1 MKKTKRDEFEICDA
15 IKRTSGML
23 IHAAK
28 VLGISRTS
36 IYRYVSRYAAVKEC
50 LEEEREYFLDQAELA
65 LHDAISKGEPWAIK
79 LLLLGPGKSRGFSY
93 RNNQTYLL
101 PAESADF
108 TIEMSSPTW
117 EPTGAE
123 R

>member
-1 MKKTKRDEFEICDA
+1 MKETKRSEFEVCDA

-23 IHAAK
+23 INAARA
-28 VLGISRTS
+28 LGVSRTS
-36 IYRYVSRYAAVKEC
+36 MYRYVDRYAAVKAC
-50 LEEEREYFLDQAELA
+50 LEEEREYFLDLAELA
-65 LHDAISKGEPWAIK
+65 LHAAISRGEPWAIK

-108 TIEMSSPTW
+108 TIEIFS
-117 EPTGAE
+117 EE
-123 R
+123 